1 MEESM
6 APERFHIQVDEKVL
20 EDLKARLDHTRWP
33 NPWAG
38 DAWEGGTDLEALRG
52 LANHWRTRFD
62 WRVQEAAL
70 NRLAQYRCKIGGI
83 DVHFVHERGVGPE
96 PLPIILTHGWPDSFL
111 RYQKVIPL
119 LTDPA
124 AHGGDPAD
132 AFDVV
137 VPSVPGF
144 GFSSRPEQGG
154 INNQSISELWAT
166 LMTEILGYHRFAAGG
181 GDVGSGVTRYLASGH
196 PDRLVG
202 IHLTDIGIVR
212 DLVNAPNPALL
223 SEAERDY
230 QREAQSW
237 IAREGAY
244 MAIQSTR
251 PQTLAFGLT
260 DSPVGLAAWILDKF
274 RSWSDCQ
281 GNLANRFT
289 ADELLTNIM
298 LYWFAGNFG
307 SSARLYYENVRSL
320 PPLPRIEVP
329 TGMALFSA
337 DILLPPRDWAERHFR
352 IERWTKLPR
361 GGHFTAWEEPELW
374 VEDIRAFF
382 RPLRRH

>member
-1 MEESM
+1 MTL
-6 APERFHIQVDEKVL
+6 ERFNIRVEENVL
-20 EDLKARLDHTRWP
+20 QDLKTRLNHTRWP
-33 NPWAG
+33 DPWMG
-38 DAWEGGTDLEALRG
+38 DPWEGGTDLEALRG
-52 LANHWRTRFD
+52 LAEYWRTRFD
-62 WRVQEAAL
+62 WRMQEAAL
-70 NRLAQYRCKIGGI
+70 NRLAQYRCRIDGI
-83 DVHFVHERGVGPE
+83 DVHFVHESGAGPK

-119 LTDPA
+119 LADPA

-144 GFSSRPEQGG
+144 GFSSRPEKGG
-154 INNQSISELWAT
+154 INNQRISELWAK
-166 LMTEILGYHRFAAGG
+166 LMTEILGYRRFAAAG
-181 GDVGSGVTRYLASGH
+181 GDFGSGVTRYLAAGQ

-202 IHLTDIGIVR
+202 IHMTDLGIVR
-212 DLVNAPNPALL
+212 DLLNAPDPTLL
-223 SEAERDY
+223 SDSERDY
-230 QREAQSW
+230 RRKAQAW
-237 IAREGAY
+237 IARESAY

-251 PQTLAFGLT
+251 PQTLTFGLT

-307 SSARLYYENVRSL
+307 SSARLYYENARSL
-320 PPLPRIEVP
+320 SPLPRIEVP
-329 TGMALFSA
+329 TGVALFPA
-337 DILLPPRDWAERHFR
+337 DILPPPRDWAERKFR
-352 IERWTKLPR
+352 IERWTNLPR

-382 RPLRRH
+382 RPLRRN

>member
-1 MEESM
+1 M
-6 APERFHIQVDEKVL
+6 APERFHIQVEEKVL

-33 NPWAG
+33 EPWAG

-52 LANHWRTRFD
+52 LADYWRTRFD
-62 WRVQEAAL
+62 WRMQEAAL
-70 NRLAQYRCKIGGI
+70 NHLAQYRCRVGGI

-144 GFSSRPEQGG
+144 GFSSRPEKGG
-154 INNQSISELWAT
+154 INNQRISELWAT
-166 LMTEILGYHRFAAGG
+166 LMTETLGYHRFAAGG
-181 GDVGSGVTRYLASGH
+181 GDIGSGVTRYLASGH

-212 DLVNAPNPALL
+212 DLVNAPDPALL

-230 QREAQSW
+230 QREAQAW

-337 DILLPPRDWAERHFR
+337 DILPPPRDWAERNFR

>member
-1 MEESM
+1 M

>member
-1 MEESM
+1 M

-289 ADELLTNIM
+289 ADELLTNKA

>member
-1 MEESM
+1 
-6 APERFHIQVDEKVL
+6 
-20 EDLKARLDHTRWP
+20 
-33 NPWAG
+33 
-38 DAWEGGTDLEALRG
+38 
-52 LANHWRTRFD
+52 
-62 WRVQEAAL
+62 
-70 NRLAQYRCKIGGI
+70 
-83 DVHFVHERGVGPE
+83 
-96 PLPIILTHGWPDSFL
+96 
-111 RYQKVIPL
+111 
-119 LTDPA
+119 
-124 AHGGDPAD
+124 
-132 AFDVV
+132 
-137 VPSVPGF
+137 
-144 GFSSRPEQGG
+144 
-154 INNQSISELWAT
+154 
-166 LMTEILGYHRFAAGG
+166 
-181 GDVGSGVTRYLASGH
+181 
-196 PDRLVG
+196 
-202 IHLTDIGIVR
+202 
-212 DLVNAPNPALL
+212 
-223 SEAERDY
+223 
-230 QREAQSW
+230 
-237 IAREGAY
+237 